1 MHDMPRGRIDERWT
15 STAYQSDEIPTAEVF
30 VQSTF
35 AVDTPMSLRD
45 PTGAFELFDEEDMVE
60 PDEDVDEDEQLFMSE
75 GTSDDEGD
83 YISQDS
89 EDEDTGDEDS

>member
-1 MHDMPRGRIDERWT
+1 M
-15 STAYQSDEIPTAEVF
+15 
-30 VQSTF
+30 QSTS
-35 AVDTPMSLRD
+35 AVDSPMSLGD
-45 PTGAFELFDEEDMVE
+45 PTCAFEFFDEEDMVE
-60 PDEDVDEDEQLFMSE
+60 PDENVDEDEELFMSE